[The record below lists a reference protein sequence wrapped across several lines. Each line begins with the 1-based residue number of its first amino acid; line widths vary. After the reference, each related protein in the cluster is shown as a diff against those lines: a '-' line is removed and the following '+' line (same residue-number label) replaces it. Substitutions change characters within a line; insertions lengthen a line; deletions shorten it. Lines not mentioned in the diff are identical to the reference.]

1 MQQHRQGGFLITKIH
16 HLAGRIF
23 SRMLKE
29 HQIDIHPGQGRI
41 LFALWGSDEVP
52 IKEIAKR
59 TLLSKSTLTDL
70 IDRLEQSG
78 YIVRVPNREDRRKT
92 LIKLTEKNKALQ
104 ETYTEVSQEMLDIF
118 YSGFTPEEID
128 TFETLLKRTLANLQG
143 YTGR

>member
-1 MQQHRQGGFLITKIH
+1 
-16 HLAGRIF
+16 
-23 SRMLKE
+23 MLKE

-41 LFALWGSDEVP
+41 LFALWDSDEVP

-78 YIVRVPNREDRRKT
+78 FIVRVPNREDRRKT

-104 ETYTEVSQEMLDIF
+104 EAYTKVSQKMLDLF
-118 YSGFTPEEID
+118 YNGFSPEEID
-128 TFETLLKRTLANLQG
+128 TFETHLKRTLTNLQG